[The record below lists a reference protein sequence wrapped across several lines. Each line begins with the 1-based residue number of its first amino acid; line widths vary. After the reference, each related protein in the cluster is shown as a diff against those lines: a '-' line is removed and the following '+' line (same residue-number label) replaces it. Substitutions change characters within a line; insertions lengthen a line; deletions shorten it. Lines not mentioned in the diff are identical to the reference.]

1 MGAPTSVRRIV
12 AAGASESVFT
22 IPANSTIGIEPGA
35 GGTMTCQVRVHP
47 DSPLVD
53 LDSTSPS
60 YSAAATRAIQGPVF
74 EVRFSAATAS
84 GGGSVAY

>member
-1 MGAPTSVRRIV
+1 MGAPTSVRRAV
-12 AAGASESVFT
+12 AAGSNASVFE

-53 LDSTSPS
+53 LDSAS
-60 YSAAATRAIQGPVF
+60 YSAATHRAILGPVF
-74 EVRFSAATAS
+74 EVRFTAATAA
-84 GGGSVAY
+84 GAGTVAY